1 MWTVLSSFVAN
12 LLYSYIQ
19 SMPLCARM
27 TVANRFPR
35 YSCSCLDKFS
45 IVCNYNKCEI
55 ASYLNTAALSS
66 VIAEALKG
74 SFDGLRDSM
83 NADLNDLNNLIASRS
98 SCNGDED
105 CQ

>member
-1 MWTVLSSFVAN
+1 MWKVLSSFVAN
-12 LLYSYIQ
+12 LLYNYIQ
-19 SMPLCARM
+19 SMPLCART

-35 YSCSCLDKFS
+35 YSCSCLDKSS
-45 IVCNYNKCEI
+45 IECNYNKCEI

-66 VIAEALKG
+66 VIAEALQG

-83 NADLNDLNNLIASRS
+83 NADFNDLNNLIASHS
-98 SCNGDED
+98 GCNGNED

>member
-1 MWTVLSSFVAN
+1 MWKVLSSFVAN
-12 LLYSYIQ
+12 LLYNYIQ
-19 SMPLCARM
+19 SMPLCART

-35 YSCSCLDKFS
+35 YSCSCLDKSS
-45 IVCNYNKCEI
+45 IKCNYNKCEI

-66 VIAEALKG
+66 VIAEALQG

-83 NADLNDLNNLIASRS
+83 NADFNDLNNFIASRS
-98 SCNGDED
+98 GCNGNED